1 MVVIYYLESTVR
13 AEKRKVVNK
22 KIIEYL
28 YKYLKALDKNLM
40 EGYR

>member
-1 MVVIYYLESTVR
+1 MLIIYYLETTVR
-13 AEKRKVVNK
+13 AEKRKITNK
-22 KIIEYL
+22 KIVEYL